1 MFVGVGRPSTEGPT
15 LRTNVRKY
23 PGNAGKARK
32 ASSRG
37 APAMITA
44 PEITVM
50 TPAHTAL
57 WTDVF
62 IATLPLAVHIVG
74 ARGRAGQVRRSISD
88 MAGMLNARR
97 R

>member
-1 MFVGVGRPSTEGPT
+1 MQKIPHHTTNVRTGTAMFVGVGRPSTEGPT
-15 LRTNVRKY
+15 LRKNVRKY
-23 PGNAGKARK
+23 PGNAGKARN

-37 APAMITA
+37 APARITA

-62 IATLPLAVHIVG
+62 IATLASPQDLP
-74 ARGRAGQVRRSISD
+74 
-88 MAGMLNARR
+88 N
-97 R
+97 